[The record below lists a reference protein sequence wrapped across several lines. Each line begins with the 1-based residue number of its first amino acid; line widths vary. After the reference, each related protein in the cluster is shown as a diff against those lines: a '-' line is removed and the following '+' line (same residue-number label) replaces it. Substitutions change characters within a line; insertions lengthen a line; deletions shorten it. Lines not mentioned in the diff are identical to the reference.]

1 MKYFGCELYI
11 QKDGA
16 EVLRIPEL
24 LVRCSLESEPDAEL
38 DLAWIVW
45 IVAGCGDTRE
55 TRRGRKV
62 Q

>member
-24 LVRCSLESEPDAEL
+24 LVSVD
-38 DLAWIVW
+38 
-45 IVAGCGDTRE
+45 G
-55 TRRGRKV
+55 
-62 Q
+62 